1 MPDDDT
7 VSGGQPEGPGDVPPV
22 IEGAETSVT
31 AFIGRTSN
39 GPEEGPVT
47 ITSFVDFE
55 RTFGELDFNFPVTCA
70 VRDFFQNGGSKAL
83 IVRLCKGGDANE
95 PLDLQTYL
103 GDASEGTGINALLK
117 ADIFNLVCIP
127 PDTPGGDAPL
137 EVYRAAMLF
146 CADNRAMLLVD
157 PPAVWS
163 AGRTSA
169 AAASAAAAGLADLGL
184 EGSDARNAALY
195 FPRVIETNPVTA
207 QRVTLV
213 PCGIV
218 AGIMARIDRERGV
231 WNAPAGSDADIR
243 GIDQLE
249 LALTDSE
256 NELLNPLGINALRKF
271 SGVGNV
277 VWGARTLR
285 GSDQVSDQFKY
296 IPVRRLS
303 LYIEESLERGLQ
315 WAIFEPNDVN
325 LWRRI
330 RSAAEDFMLG
340 LFRAGAFVGST
351 PPQAFFV
358 ICDNTTTTQFDID
371 NGIINVQIGF
381 APVRPA
387 EFVEI
392 RIRLIGTPPS

>member
-1 MPDDDT
+1 MSDDHT
-7 VSGGQPEGPGDVPPV
+7 VSGGQPEGPGDPPPV
-22 IEGAETSVT
+22 IAGVETSVT
-31 AFIGRTSN
+31 AFIGRTPD
-39 GPEEGPVT
+39 GPAEDPVA
-47 ITSFVDFE
+47 ITSFIEFE
-55 RTFGELDFNFPVTCA
+55 RAFGEPDFSFPVTTA

-83 IVRLCKGGDANE
+83 IVRLFKGEANE
-95 PLDLQTYL
+95 PLDLQSYL
-103 GDASEGTGINALLK
+103 GDPSEGTGINALLK

-127 PDTPGGDAPL
+127 PDVPGGDLPA

-146 CADNRAMLLVD
+146 CADNGAMLLVD
-157 PPAVWS
+157 PPAAWS

-169 AAASAAAAGLADLGL
+169 AAAAAAAAGLGSLGL

-195 FPRVIETNPVTA
+195 FPRVIETNPVTG
-207 QRVTLV
+207 QRATLV

-218 AGIMARIDRERGV
+218 AGIMARTDRAKGV

-249 LALTDSE
+249 IALTDSD
-256 NELLNPLGINALRKF
+256 NELLNPIGINALRRF
-271 SGVGNV
+271 SSIGNV
-277 VWGARTLR
+277 IWGARTMR
-285 GSDQVSDQFKY
+285 GSNQTDDEYKY

-303 LYIEESLERGLQ
+303 LYIEESLKRGLQ
-315 WAIFEPNDVN
+315 WAVFEPNDVN

-330 RSAAEDFMLG
+330 RLAVETFLLE
-340 LFRAGAFVGST
+340 LFRAGALVGST

-358 ICDNTTTTQFDID
+358 ICDNTTTTPSDIE
-371 NGIINVQIGF
+371 NGIINVQVGF

-392 RIRLIGTPPS
+392 RIHLIGTPPS